1 MDGAKAD
8 GSENPGPATNRRIAR
23 TVFFSLLAVVVA
35 PFFVVLKPWQ
45 RIGTPATVAVALL
58 AVAAVGWFCLALLRH
73 ANARPDWYQARIWT
87 TLPHPPLERTV
98 TTVVCTDLVAPGHF
112 RDFVERL
119 RHALGDGTD
128 VVFDVEPVSRQ
139 NTVHVHT
146 PLPDGLAVRSAAVDA
161 LRSIG
166 VTRIEQRPEP
176 FSAEQPGPT

>member
-1 MDGAKAD
+1 MDGAETD
-8 GSENPGPATNRRIAR
+8 GSQNPGPATNRSIAR
-23 TVFFSLLAVVVA
+23 TLFVTLLVVMVA
-35 PFFVVLKPWQ
+35 PCLIVLKPWQ
-45 RIGTPATVAVALL
+45 RIGTPATVVVTLL
-58 AVAAVGWFCLALLRH
+58 AVAAVGWFCLILLRH

-87 TLPHPPLERTV
+87 TVPQSSPEQAV

-119 RHALGDGTD
+119 RHTLGDGTD
-128 VVFDVEPVSRQ
+128 VVFDVEPRSKQ

-146 PLPDGLAVRSAAVDA
+146 PLSDGLAVRSAAMDA

-176 FSAEQPGPT
+176 FTAEQPGP